1 MKKRTVLN
9 IVITGLFVALMGIM
23 SFLLP
28 NIGFIPLGVVS
39 VSLVHLPVVVG
50 AIVCGW
56 KEGLILSLAFGLMSW
71 IRSYMPMGAADVL
84 FQNPLIAV
92 LPRLMIGFSACGCFW
107 IFKKL
112 FETVQR
118 SMTGKS
124 NAFCHTIAYL
134 VGTVMGFA
142 LAVAVYFSLIN
153 IAGMG
158 NIGAVLL
165 ACVMGLF
172 VGIALNNTLRDGMPN
187 PNYSAAMFGCAGGA
201 LGNTVFTLISFY
213 FFVPAFFE
221 EVLVANG
228 LVETEVFI
236 KYLLGLAGTNGV
248 LEMLVFALVGTPV
261 VLALQKAYSK
271 I

>member
-1 MKKRTVLN
+1 MKKGTKRV
-9 IVITGLFVALMGIM
+9 VYVGLFIALMM
-23 SFLLP
+23 VLAFVP
-28 NIGFIPLGVVS
+28 NIGFIPLGAAS
-39 VSLVHLPVVVG
+39 VSLVHLPVVIG
-50 AIVCGW
+50 AIVFGW
-56 KEGLILSLAFGLMSW
+56 KEGLILSLAFGLISW
-71 IRSYMPMGAADVL
+71 ARSYMPVGVADVL

-107 IFKKL
+107 LFKKL
-112 FETVQR
+112 FVAIGRGMQ
-118 SMTGKS
+118 GKS
-124 NAFCHTIAYL
+124 ESFYRVAAY
-134 VGTVMGFA
+134 GFGA
-142 LAVAVYFSLIN
+142 LIGVALTAAVYFSLVN
-153 IAGMG
+153 IAQMA
-158 NIGAVLL
+158 GAG
-165 ACVMGLF
+165 AAMIAGAAGIF
-172 VGIALNNTLRDGMPN
+172 VGIAVNNTLRSGMTDPN
-187 PNYSAAMFGCAGGA
+187 RSAAMFGCAGGA

-228 LVETEVFI
+228 LVETEVFV

>member
-1 MKKRTVLN
+1 MKKGTKRV
-9 IVITGLFVALMGIM
+9 VYVGLFIALMM
-23 SFLLP
+23 VLAFVP
-28 NIGFIPLGVVS
+28 NVGFIPLGVAS

-50 AIVCGW
+50 AIVFGW
-56 KEGLILSLAFGLMSW
+56 KEGLILSLAFGLISW
-71 IRSYMPMGAADVL
+71 ARSYMPVGAADVL

-107 IFKKL
+107 LFRKL
-112 FETVQR
+112 FEAIGR
-118 SMTGKS
+118 GLKGKS
-124 NAFCHTIAYL
+124 DSFYHITAYIFGTLIGFVIA
-134 VGTVMGFA
+134 A
-142 LAVAVYFSLIN
+142 AVYFALVN
-153 IAGMG
+153 IAQMAD
-158 NIGAVLL
+158 IGAVMIASAAGILI
-165 ACVMGLF
+165 
-172 VGIALNNTLRDGMPN
+172 GIAVNNALRSGMPD
-187 PNYSAAMFGCAGGA
+187 PNRSAAMFGCAGGA
-201 LGNTVFTLISFY
+201 LGNTIFTLIAFY